1 MQRNLS
7 FDQTPPLS
15 VPLRFFLSAPLFAV
29 AAGLLLV
36 VLGPDLWQSRWTP
49 GALALTHMLTLGFLA
64 MAMIGA
70 LIQILPVVAGVN
82 IPRAQTTAAI
92 VHVLLTT
99 GTLTLAS
106 AFLSA
111 QPLLFGIA
119 LPLLGAALLLLATA
133 AGIGAW
139 RTEGASAMLVAIR
152 FALAALGITVAAGLA
167 LGSAFAWQVPLP
179 LQQLTEFHAGWGLI
193 GWIGLLVTGV
203 AFQVVPMFQVT
214 PLYPAFITRRLPAIL
229 FGALA
234 LWSASTLFFPAAR
247 LMPGLAAAAIAVSL
261 ALFAGATLFLLK
273 HRKRPKGDT
282 TMRFWYTSMGSLL
295 AGVALWA
302 LHAAMPQLLDE
313 RVYSLMLGTLMIV
326 GFGYSVVNGMLYKIV
341 PFLVWY
347 HLQSKMTGGCIK
359 VPNVKKILP
368 DEVADKQFYAHLGVL
383 GCAIAAAIVPSLFA
397 HATGLALA
405 LSSAWLWRNL
415 YGAAKIY
422 RSVSA
427 ADAAATAAAAAAA
440 AGNDPQ
446 DIETSRMQLHPS

>member
-15 VPLRFFLSAPLFAV
+15 APLRFFLSAPLFAA
-29 AAGLLLV
+29 AAGLLLM
-36 VLGPDLWQSRWTP
+36 VLGPDLWLSRWTP

-64 MAMIGA
+64 MVMIGA

-82 IPRAQTTAAI
+82 IPYAQATAAI

-111 QPLLFGIA
+111 QPLLFSIA
-119 LPLLGAALLLLATA
+119 LPLLGAAFLLLVTV

-139 RTEGASAMLVAIR
+139 RTEGASAMLMAIR
-152 FALAALGITVAAGLA
+152 FALAALGITVASGVA

-179 LQQLTEFHAGWGLI
+179 LLQLTDFHAGWGLI

-214 PLYPAFITRRLPAIL
+214 PLYPAFVTRRLPAIL
-229 FGALA
+229 FAALA
-234 LWSASTLFFPAAR
+234 LWSLSALFFPAAR
-247 LMPGLAAAAIAVSL
+247 FAPGAAALAIAASL
-261 ALFAGATLFLLK
+261 TLFAGATLFLLK

-282 TMRFWYTSMGSLL
+282 TMRFWYTSMASLV
-295 AGVALWA
+295 AAVALWA
-302 LHAAMPQLLDE
+302 LHAAMPQLLDQ
-313 RVYSLMLGTLMIV
+313 RAYSFLLGALMIV

-347 HLQSKMTGGCIK
+347 HLQSRMTGGCIK

-368 DEVADKQFYAHLGVL
+368 DEVADKQFYAHLAVL
-383 GCAIAAAIVPSLFA
+383 GCAIAAALAPTLFA

-405 LSSAWLWRNL
+405 FSSAWLWRNL
-415 YGAAKIY
+415 IGAAKVY

-427 ADAAATAAAAAAA
+427 ADAAATAAAAAASI
-440 AGNDPQ
+440 GDDPQ
-446 DIETSRMQLHPS
+446 RPGDSRMQAHPS